1 MVFSLLA
8 GRHQR
13 VNKVTDLFKMR
24 LRLLTYYFRS
34 PKGSHKIFSR
44 QCLDNPIRL
53 LSMLV
58 STLLMLTICG
68 KILWNCCMHNTC
80 MGLYRNLTQFPLT
93 AIRLNKNIVTAHT
106 DYLFLTWAVFS
117 LNFSSAGKGP
127 FMDGKA
133 KNIYFS
139 KRGGGGAVEWGT
151 WTRPHWEIFY
161 SHILRPIL
169 RKSAVVIFRKQI
181 KTFDSNNFTMSPK
194 CMSLKRKAAYTVLV
208 QNQNNARAKSGVRS
222 CCAARTC
229 KPPQEVKVPYFC
241 GPFVVYPQ
249 ELWNERSQKSS
260 PQEARKL
267 P

>member
-1 MVFSLLA
+1 
-8 GRHQR
+8 
-13 VNKVTDLFKMR
+13 
-24 LRLLTYYFRS
+24 
-34 PKGSHKIFSR
+34 
-44 QCLDNPIRL
+44 
-53 LSMLV
+53 
-58 STLLMLTICG
+58 
-68 KILWNCCMHNTC
+68 
-80 MGLYRNLTQFPLT
+80 
-93 AIRLNKNIVTAHT
+93 
-106 DYLFLTWAVFS
+106 
-117 LNFSSAGKGP
+117 
-127 FMDGKA
+127 MDGKA

-139 KRGGGGAVEWGT
+139 KGSGGGGTVEWGT
-151 WTRPHWEIFY
+151 WTRLHWEIFY

-208 QNQNNARAKSGVRS
+208 QNQNYARAKSGVRS

-267 P
+267 PQASRRRMKFFISVNLKEVCSVCCLFVTTPFCSVDTNSLCGSKR

>member
-1 MVFSLLA
+1 M
-8 GRHQR
+8 
-13 VNKVTDLFKMR
+13 
-24 LRLLTYYFRS
+24 
-34 PKGSHKIFSR
+34 
-44 QCLDNPIRL
+44 
-53 LSMLV
+53 
-58 STLLMLTICG
+58 
-68 KILWNCCMHNTC
+68 
-80 MGLYRNLTQFPLT
+80 
-93 AIRLNKNIVTAHT
+93 
-106 DYLFLTWAVFS
+106 FS
-117 LNFSSAGKGP
+117 LNVSSAGKGP
-127 FMDGKA
+127 FMDSKA

-139 KRGGGGAVEWGT
+139 KRGGGGGTVEWGT
-151 WTRPHWEIFY
+151 WTRLHWEIFY

-260 PQEARKL
+260 LQEKKKL
-267 P
+267 PQASKRRLKFFGSKR